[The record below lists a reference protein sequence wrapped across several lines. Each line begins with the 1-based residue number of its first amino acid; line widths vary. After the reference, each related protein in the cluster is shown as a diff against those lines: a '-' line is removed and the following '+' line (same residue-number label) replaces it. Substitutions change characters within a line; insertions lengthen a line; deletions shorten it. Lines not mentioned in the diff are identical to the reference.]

1 MKLGGQVWAF
11 VLSGAHTKDGLYL
24 LWTCRHGPVDMG
36 LLGSPSLISYFIL
49 FSWLLFLLLV
59 LQPVYVKDDFFDSLS
74 CDALDRGSRNG
85 RTKFSEQLRKDS
97 EVFFTFPF
105 PHVKGFYFIFLI

>member
-1 MKLGGQVWAF
+1 MDMD
-11 VLSGAHTKDGLYL
+11 LS
-24 LWTCRHGPVDMG
+24 
-36 LLGSPSLISYFIL
+36 GSPSLISYFIL